1 MPGYLAIS
9 LMGQSSFPRNAELA
23 SLSRRYHIPAVMSN
37 IPADTLSVVLELRK
51 KNGLE
56 ASESALAEDLKRSK
70 AKWTLEETPRYRRAG
85 ASPIWVSGKY
95 LSSYGACPATGEPD
109 GGNGRG
115 RQANPAPAAATPT
128 VSGKVDESAFYKV
141 LYGKGFPVKITQD
154 LLTGEIQTTIPE
166 SIKKLEL
173 KFGAVPLN
181 AAGIHVTQTS
191 PQIQV
196 SMPLDRFLEIAG
208 IRA

>member
-1 MPGYLAIS
+1 
-9 LMGQSSFPRNAELA
+9 
-23 SLSRRYHIPAVMSN
+23 MSN

-95 LSSYGACPATGEPD
+95 LSSYGTCPATGEPD
-109 GGNGRG
+109 GGNGRVP
-115 RQANPAPAAATPT
+115 RQANPTPPAATPA
-128 VSGKVDESAFYKV
+128 VGGKVDESVFYKV